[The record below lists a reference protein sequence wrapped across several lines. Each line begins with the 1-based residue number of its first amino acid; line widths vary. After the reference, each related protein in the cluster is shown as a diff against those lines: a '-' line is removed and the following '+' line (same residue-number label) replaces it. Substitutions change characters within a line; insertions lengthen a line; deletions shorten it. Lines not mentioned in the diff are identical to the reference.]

1 MKQTLLLLA
10 LISTIVIARADLV
23 IQQQTTITQ
32 NKTNQSFI
40 VTKKIRGDKIRTD
53 TDGGGGLRADTSFI
67 FDADTCD
74 SFTLM
79 HKYKAVVKVSGV
91 KEKELQ
97 EKEKQSG
104 NTNSLEGKFPKPL
117 DTGKSEKVGAYDTE
131 IYTWSGVNGGT
142 ATFWVAKDFPNY
154 ERIKIAIDK
163 LGPYADLA
171 RLNPMITLPGMVVK
185 SQTILQYDTGTL
197 TNTDT
202 LISVKEEPVDA
213 STFEVPRDY
222 IAR

>member
-10 LISTIVIARADLV
+10 LISTIVTARADLV

-40 VTKKIRGDKIRTD
+40 VTKMIRGDKIRKD
-53 TDGGGGLRADTSFI
+53 ENGGLHADTSLI
-67 FDADTCD
+67 LDANTCA
-74 SFTLM
+74 SFVLF
-79 HKYKAVVKVSGV
+79 HKQKAVVKDSGV

-104 NTNSLEGKFPKPL
+104 NTNSVEGKLAKPL

-131 IYTWSGVNGGT
+131 IYTWSGVNGAT

-154 ERIKIAIDK
+154 EKIKVAIDK
-163 LGPYADLA
+163 LGPYAGLA
-171 RLNPMITLPGMVVK
+171 RLNEMITLPGMVVK
-185 SQTILQYDTGTL
+185 SQIILKYDTGTL

-222 IAR
+222 TDR